1 MELKQEDELLLQ
13 KWKEKNAVTMS
24 SLLII
29 GLIPLSSYKLF
40 KQGLKQNLSV

>member
-1 MELKQEDELLLQ
+1 MELKQEGELLLQ

-29 GLIPLSSYKLF
+29 GLIPFSSYNLF
-40 KQGLKQNLSV
+40 KLGFK